1 MSEWFDLVFA
11 LLYFNLKSTIPGIP
25 PKPPRPKG
33 DAPTSGA
40 GVGVA
45 VVVVVVP
52 AAAVVDVVAAL
63 DAEEDAPPEGAAP
76 PCLITRWM
84 VIPSLMLWDP
94 RFSESFKIFPAKMR
108 HRFSIGALL
117 NFADMA
123 SLN

>member
-1 MSEWFDLVFA
+1 MQSI
-11 LLYFNLKSTIPGIP
+11 IPGIP

-40 GVGVA
+40 GAGA
-45 VVVVVVP
+45 AGVVVVVP
-52 AAAVVDVVAAL
+52 AVDVAVVVAL
-63 DAEEDAPPEGAAP
+63 DADEDAPPEGAAP
-76 PCLITRWM
+76 PCLITKWI